1 MKIETINIKQLTFK
15 NETIQESFNI
25 MLNNGFRVFVY
36 KTEMVQ
42 DCKYS
47 KDGKLAY
54 LQVGYWGGIQISTV
68 HVPKT
73 GIGTGFGEIHGTRF
87 EAIYDP
93 TLEQL
98 NDGFMI
104 APKWAKQSD
113 IAKVEKYSLDNWI
126 EKESQK
132 TLKYKEVIL

>member
-1 MKIETINIKQLTFK
+1 METINIKQLTFK
-15 NETIQESFNI
+15 NETIQESFNT

-36 KTEMVQ
+36 NTDMVQ

-54 LQVGYWGGIQISTV
+54 LQAGYWGGIQISTV
-68 HVPKT
+68 HVPNKE
-73 GIGTGFGEIHGTRF
+73 IGTGFGQIHGTKF
-87 EAIYDP
+87 EPIYDP

-98 NDGFMI
+98 TDGFMI

-113 IAKVEKYSLDNWI
+113 IAKVKKYSLDNWI